1 MVVMSVSPTVPRDR
15 TVPERTA
22 PAVSADLRRNFA
34 GRAELHAYLLEQFP
48 EVAARDDHESPIIG
62 GRAEAMRRLEAMVPA
77 DYGATRNYL
86 TGKVTGLSPYIRH
99 GVVSMADVRDAV
111 LAKVPRPGSARKLI
125 QELGWRDYFQR
136 LYAQLGDGVW
146 ADREP
151 IKTGLTPD
159 DYADAV
165 PGDVLTAT
173 TGLVC
178 MDAFSR
184 QLVETGYLH
193 NHARMWVASYLVH
206 HRRVRWQAGAK
217 WFLAHLLDGDPASN
231 NLSWQWVASTF
242 SWKPYVFNR
251 ANLQRYTESVHCDRC
266 PLLGRCDFEGSYREV
281 ATRIFPRQTAARIDD
296 RP

>member
-1 MVVMSVSPTVPRDR
+1 MSDGQPT
-15 TVPERTA
+15 TT
-22 PAVSADLRRNFA
+22 DLRRDFPS
-34 GRAELHAYLLEQFP
+34 RAELHAYLAEQFP
-48 EVAARDDHESPIIG
+48 DIAARDDHESPIVG
-62 GRAEAMRRLEAMVPA
+62 GRAEAERRIAAMVPN

-99 GVVSMADVRDAV
+99 GVVSLAEVRDAV
-111 LAKVPRPGSARKLI
+111 VAMVGRPGSARKLI
-125 QELGWRDYFQR
+125 QELGWRDYWQR
-136 LYAQLGDGVW
+136 LYAELGDGVW

-151 IKTGLTPD
+151 NKTGLTPD

-165 PGDVLTAT
+165 PEDVLTAS

-184 QLVETGYLH
+184 ELTETGYLH

-206 HRRVRWQAGAK
+206 VRRVRWQAGAK
-217 WFLAHLLDGDPASN
+217 WFLSHLLDGDPASN
-231 NLSWQWVASTF
+231 NLSWQWVASTL
-242 SWKPYVFNR
+242 SWKPYIFNR
-251 ANLQRYTESVHCDRC
+251 ANLQRYTESVHCDVC

-281 ATRIFPRQTAARIDD
+281 ATRIFPRATAARIDD